1 MFNAYAQVTA
11 ALDRAVTGLP
21 AGRSKAVYAKGC
33 HAIVPCTD
41 EAYANDIAARCRE
54 AVGCTAEINGR
65 SIAVSLDANT
75 LASLLR
81 KAMADAE
88 QSKREPDG
96 DTDEGYAELKLR
108 TLARKGDRG
117 LYDTDGVKRAA
128 WLLMGV
134 TAYPQDAKR
143 TAARMKE
150 AALAVREMLT
160 DIPTKERESIR
171 RECGLIGMAGSALMS
186 AGRKI
191 IGS

>member
-21 AGRSKAVYAKGC
+21 AGRSKAVYAKNC

-54 AVGCTAEINGR
+54 AVGCTAEITGK
-65 SIAVSLDANT
+65 SIVISLDADT

-88 QSKREPDG
+88 QDG
-96 DTDEGYAELKLR
+96 I
-108 TLARKGDRG
+108 
-117 LYDTDGVKRAA
+117 KRAA

-150 AALAVREMLT
+150 AALAVREILK

-191 IGS
+191 IGL

>member
-21 AGRSKAVYAKGC
+21 AGRSKAVYAKNC

-54 AVGCTAEINGR
+54 AVGCTAEITGK
-65 SIAVSLDANT
+65 SIAVALDANT

-88 QSKREPDG
+88 QSEREPDG
-96 DTDEGYAELKLR
+96 DTDEGFAELKLR

-117 LYDTDGVKRAA
+117 LCDTDGKRCFLHACRCA
-128 WLLMGV
+128 FGILRICR
-134 TAYPQDAKR
+134 DAHKQPRR
-143 TAARMKE
+143 T
-150 AALAVREMLT
+150 LYAVREMLK

-191 IGS
+191 IGL

>member
-1 MFNAYAQVTA
+1 MFNVYAQVTA

-21 AGRSKAVYAKGC
+21 AGRSKAVYAKNC
-33 HAIVPCTD
+33 HVIVPCTD

-54 AVGCTAEINGR
+54 AVGCTAEITGK
-65 SIAVSLDANT
+65 SIAVSLDADT

-81 KAMADAE
+81 KTVADAE
-88 QSKREPDG
+88 QSGHEPDG
-96 DTDEGYAELKLR
+96 DTDEGFAELKLR
-108 TLARKGDRG
+108 TLARKGDMG

-134 TAYPQDAKR
+134 TAYPHDARR

-150 AALAVREMLT
+150 AALAVREMLK
-160 DIPTKERESIR
+160 DIPTKERESVR

-191 IGS
+191 IGL

>member
-33 HAIVPCTD
+33 HVIVPCTD

-54 AVGCTAEINGR
+54 AVGCTANINGR
-65 SIAVSLDANT
+65 SIAVALDADT

-88 QSKREPDG
+88 QSEYEPDG
-96 DTDEGYAELKLR
+96 DTDEGFAELKLR

-117 LYDTDGVKRAA
+117 LYDAEGVKRAA
-128 WLLMGV
+128 WLLMGI
-134 TAYPQDAKR
+134 TAYPHDAKR

-150 AALAVREMLT
+150 AALSVREMLK

-171 RECGLIGMAGSALMS
+171 RECGLIGMAGGALMS

>member
-11 ALDRAVTGLP
+11 ALDRA
-21 AGRSKAVYAKGC
+21 GRSKAVYAKNC

-54 AVGCTAEINGR
+54 AVGCTAEITGK

-88 QSKREPDG
+88 QSEREPDG
-96 DTDEGYAELKLR
+96 DTDEGYAELKLM

-117 LYDTDGVKRAA
+117 LCDTDGIKRAA

-150 AALAVREMLT
+150 AALAVREMLK

-191 IGS
+191 IGL

>member
-21 AGRSKAVYAKGC
+21 VGRSKAVYAKSC

-41 EAYANDIAARCRE
+41 EAYANGIAARCRE
-54 AVGCTAEINGR
+54 AVGCTVNINGR
-65 SIAVSLDANT
+65 SIAVALDANT

-88 QSKREPDG
+88 QSEREPDG
-96 DTDEGYAELKLR
+96 DTDEGFAELKLR

-134 TAYPQDAKR
+134 TAYPHDAKR

-160 DIPTKERESIR
+160 DIPTKERESVR
-171 RECGLIGMAGSALMS
+171 RECGLIGTAGGALMS
-186 AGRKI
+186 AGRRI
-191 IGS
+191 IES

>member
-33 HAIVPCTD
+33 HVIVPCTD
-41 EAYANDIAARCRE
+41 EAYVGYIAARCRE
-54 AVGCTAEINGR
+54 AVGCTAEITGK
-65 SIAVSLDANT
+65 SIAISLDADT

-81 KAMADAE
+81 KAMAGAE
-88 QSKREPDG
+88 QSEREPDG
-96 DTDEGYAELKLR
+96 DTDEGFAELKLR

-117 LYDTDGVKRAA
+117 LCDTDGIKRAA

-150 AALAVREMLT
+150 AALAVREMLK

-191 IGS
+191 IGL

>member
-33 HAIVPCTD
+33 HVIVPCTD
-41 EAYANDIAARCRE
+41 ETYANDIAARCRE
-54 AVGCTAEINGR
+54 AVGCTANINGR

-81 KAMADAE
+81 KAMADSE
-88 QSKREPDG
+88 QSEHEPDG
-96 DTDEGYAELKLR
+96 DTDEGFAELKLR

-134 TAYPQDAKR
+134 TAYPHDAKR

-186 AGRKI
+186 AGRRI
-191 IGS
+191 IGL

>member
-54 AVGCTAEINGR
+54 AVGCTAEITGK
-65 SIAVSLDANT
+65 SIAVALDANT

-88 QSKREPDG
+88 QSEREPDG
-96 DTDEGYAELKLR
+96 DTDEGYAELKLM
-108 TLARKGDRG
+108 TLARKGTG
-117 LYDTDGVKRAA
+117 GFMT
-128 WLLMGV
+128 
-134 TAYPQDAKR
+134 R
-143 TAARMKE
+143 TA
-150 AALAVREMLT
+150 
-160 DIPTKERESIR
+160 
-171 RECGLIGMAGSALMS
+171 
-186 AGRKI
+186 
-191 IGS
+191 

>member
-21 AGRSKAVYAKGC
+21 AGRSKAVYAKNC

-54 AVGCTAEINGR
+54 AMGCTAEITGK

-88 QSKREPDG
+88 QSEREPDG
-96 DTDEGYAELKLR
+96 DTDEGYAELKLM

-117 LYDTDGVKRAA
+117 LCDTDGIKRAA

-143 TAARMKE
+143 TAARIKE
-150 AALAVREMLT
+150 AALAVREMLK

-191 IGS
+191 IGL

>member
-21 AGRSKAVYAKGC
+21 AGRSKAVYAKSC

-41 EAYANDIAARCRE
+41 EAYANGIAARCRE
-54 AVGCTAEINGR
+54 AVGCTVNINGR
-65 SIAVSLDANT
+65 SIAVALDANT

-88 QSKREPDG
+88 QSEREPDG
-96 DTDEGYAELKLR
+96 DTDEGFAELKLR

-128 WLLMGV
+128 WLLMGI
-134 TAYPQDAKR
+134 TAYPHDAKR

-171 RECGLIGMAGSALMS
+171 RECGLIGTAGSALMS
-186 AGRKI
+186 AGRRI
-191 IGS
+191 IES